1 MVETGCRVVRCSD
14 VTIQISVFI
23 ITVIDIYTIVFGSHI
38 ILTMYSV
45 HLDQDCLSCKFRCI
59 EFEHFVCDICTM
71 RRIPALVIG
80 DSTLDLL
87 GESDCASSGIPRPC
101 LWNLGSVVEALS
113 CDSQSTLLDVR
124 PGSGWCFRD
133 VKHIPSCSVPRGVYL
148 DVMNQ
153 LVPIQISIEADGD
166 RVECPESWDWKAMMS
181 VSLLEAMRTNQ
192 SVRSLD
198 LEVDFLKRRHLT
210 AIEDSLKENDTLQ
223 RFSVRVNCATPCP
236 RRAVSE
242 ACRRIMERNMSL
254 RELDIG
260 PPDAFPKL
268 MRFEVEEKLTYSGAM
283 PRRSW
288 SSQWRINLDETVE
301 RAIERNRQAWS
312 IAKQLGQVSRSSM
325 HGCRHLG
332 DVGFRRDLLLFFLEE
347 GCQPPPQL
355 LHILKGLPN
364 L

>member
-1 MVETGCRVVRCSD
+1 M
-14 VTIQISVFI
+14 
-23 ITVIDIYTIVFGSHI
+23 
-38 ILTMYSV
+38 
-45 HLDQDCLSCKFRCI
+45 SCKFRSI

-71 RRIPALVIG
+71 QRIPALVIG
-80 DSTLDLL
+80 DSTLGSL
-87 GESDCASSGIPRPC
+87 GESDCASSGIRPFRM
-101 LWNLGSVVEALS
+101 NLGSVVQALS

-124 PGSGWCFRD
+124 PGSKWCFHD
-133 VKHIPSCSVPRGVYL
+133 VKHMPSCSVPKGTYP

-153 LVPIQISIEADGD
+153 WVLFKVSIEADGD

-181 VSLLEAMRTNQ
+181 VSLMEAMRTNQ

-198 LEVDFLKRRHLT
+198 LEVDVLKRPHLT
-210 AIEDSLKENDTLQ
+210 AIENSLKENETLQ
-223 RFSVRVNCATPCP
+223 RFSVRVDCAPSCP

-268 MRFEVEEKLTYSGAM
+268 MRFEVEEELTYSGAM
-283 PRRSW
+283 PRRAW
-288 SSQWRINLDETVE
+288 SSQWRINLGGTVE
-301 RAIERNRQAWS
+301 RAIERNRQAWI
-312 IAKQLGQVSRSSM
+312 IAKQLGQVSRSSK
-325 HGCRHLG
+325 HGCQHLG

-347 GCQPPPQL
+347 GCQPPPQM

>member
-124 PGSGWCFRD
+124 PGSKG
-133 VKHIPSCSVPRGVYL
+133 SSV
-148 DVMNQ
+148 
-153 LVPIQISIEADGD
+153 
-166 RVECPESWDWKAMMS
+166 
-181 VSLLEAMRTNQ
+181 T
-192 SVRSLD
+192 
-198 LEVDFLKRRHLT
+198 
-210 AIEDSLKENDTLQ
+210 
-223 RFSVRVNCATPCP
+223 
-236 RRAVSE
+236 
-242 ACRRIMERNMSL
+242 
-254 RELDIG
+254 
-260 PPDAFPKL
+260 
-268 MRFEVEEKLTYSGAM
+268 
-283 PRRSW
+283 
-288 SSQWRINLDETVE
+288 
-301 RAIERNRQAWS
+301 
-312 IAKQLGQVSRSSM
+312 
-325 HGCRHLG
+325 
-332 DVGFRRDLLLFFLEE
+332 
-347 GCQPPPQL
+347 
-355 LHILKGLPN
+355 
-364 L
+364 

>member
-1 MVETGCRVVRCSD
+1 
-14 VTIQISVFI
+14 
-23 ITVIDIYTIVFGSHI
+23 
-38 ILTMYSV
+38 MYSV

-71 RRIPALVIG
+71 QRIPALVIG
-80 DSTLDLL
+80 DSTLGSL
-87 GESDCASSGIPRPC
+87 GESDCASSGIRPVRM
-101 LWNLGSVVEALS
+101 NLGSVVQALS
-113 CDSQSTLLDVR
+113 YDSQSTLLDVR
-124 PGSGWCFRD
+124 PGSKWCFRN
-133 VKHIPSCSVPRGVYL
+133 VKHLRRCSVPRGTFP

-153 LVPIQISIEADGD
+153 EVSIEADGD
-166 RVECPESWDWKAMMS
+166 RVECPESWDWKAKMS
-181 VSLLEAMRTNQ
+181 VSLMEAMRTNQ

-223 RFSVRVNCATPCP
+223 RFSVRINCATRCP

-268 MRFEVEEKLTYSGAM
+268 MRFEVEEELTYSGAM
-283 PRRSW
+283 PRRAW
-288 SSQWRINLDETVE
+288 SSQWRINLDGTVE
-301 RAIERNRQAWS
+301 RAIERNRQAWI
-312 IAKQLGQVSRSSM
+312 IAKQLGQASRSSM

>member
-1 MVETGCRVVRCSD
+1 MGD
-14 VTIQISVFI
+14 
-23 ITVIDIYTIVFGSHI
+23 
-38 ILTMYSV
+38 
-45 HLDQDCLSCKFRCI
+45 LS
-59 EFEHFVCDICTM
+59 T
-71 RRIPALVIG
+71 
-80 DSTLDLL
+80 S
-87 GESDCASSGIPRPC
+87 ASSGIRPFQARV
-101 LWNLGSVVEALS
+101 NLGSVVQALS

-133 VKHIPSCSVPRGVYL
+133 VKHMPSCSVPRGVYP

-153 LVPIQISIEADGD
+153 LVPIQVIIEADGD
-166 RVECPESWDWKAMMS
+166 RVECPKSWDWKAMMS
-181 VSLLEAMRTNQ
+181 VSLMEAMRTNQ

-198 LEVDFLKRRHLT
+198 LEVDFLKRPHLT

-223 RFSVRVNCATPCP
+223 RFSIRVDCARRVT

-268 MRFEVEEKLTYSGAM
+268 MRFEVEEELTADEPGADM
-283 PRRSW
+283 PRRAW
-288 SSQWRINLDETVE
+288 SSQWRINLDGTVE
-301 RAIERNRQAWS
+301 RAIERNRQAWI

>member
-38 ILTMYSV
+38 ILTMYSI

-71 RRIPALVIG
+71 QRIPALVIG
-80 DSTLDLL
+80 DSTLGSL
-87 GESDCASSGIPRPC
+87 GESDCASSGIRPFRM
-101 LWNLGSVVEALS
+101 NLGSVVQALS

-124 PGSGWCFRD
+124 PGSKWFFRD
-133 VKHIPSCSVPRGVYL
+133 VKHMPRCSVPRGTYP
-148 DVMNQ
+148 DVVNQ
-153 LVPIQISIEADGD
+153 LVLFKISIEADGD

-181 VSLLEAMRTNQ
+181 VSLMEAMRTNQ

-198 LEVDFLKRRHLT
+198 LEVDFLKRPHLT

-223 RFSVRVNCATPCP
+223 RFSVRVDCATPCP

-242 ACRRIMERNMSL
+242 ACRRIMERNMSS

-268 MRFEVEEKLTYSGAM
+268 MRFEVEEELTYSGAM
-283 PRRSW
+283 PRRAW
-288 SSQWRINLDETVE
+288 SSQWRINLGGTVE
-301 RAIERNRQAWS
+301 RAIERNRQAWI